1 MKTITATLT
10 EHELN
15 VIFQALGELPLKV
28 SGPVFGKLQSHLTTQ
43 SVEPARPVLTDA
55 DAAADLAGI
64 PRNLPEDMR
73 G

>member
-1 MKTITATLT
+1 MKTTTLT
-10 EHELN
+10 LNEQEIN
-15 VIFQALGELPLKV
+15 VIFQMLGEIPLKY